1 MSEWQPAA
9 TVPRDRLILADI
21 GMPWACLAIW
31 NEPSGQFC
39 VTELETDLYLGEWND
54 TAISHTYVSAAL
66 LQGWMELPEVSR
78 G

>member
-1 MSEWQPAA
+1 MVEWQPAA

-54 TAISHTYVSAAL
+54 TAISHTYVPAAL
-66 LQGWMELPEVSR
+66 LLGWQELPEVNR

>member
-1 MSEWQPAA
+1 MAEWQPAA
-9 TVPRDRLILADI
+9 TVPRDRMILADI

-39 VTELETDLYLGEWND
+39 VTELETDLYLGQWND
-54 TAISHTYVSAAL
+54 TAITHTYVAESML
-66 LQGWMELPEVSR
+66 CGWQELPEVRR

>member
-1 MSEWQPAA
+1 MVEWQPAA

-31 NEPSGQFC
+31 NEPAGQFC
-39 VTELETDLYLGEWND
+39 VTELEIDLYLGQWND
-54 TAISHTYVSAAL
+54 TAISHTYVPAAQL
-66 LQGWMELPEVSR
+66 LGWQELPEVSR

>member
-1 MSEWQPAA
+1 MAEWQPAA

-39 VTELETDLYLGEWND
+39 VTELETDLYNGQWND
-54 TAISHTYVSAAL
+54 TAISHTYVPADML
-66 LQGWMELPEVSR
+66 RGWQELPEVSR